1 MRVKYFQLRRDL
13 ICLVLNVLG
22 WDNDSLLFLFL
33 RDKQLALRFETIR
46 TKVTKI
52 KCEEKDAVIS
62 SWDAPHFFKRRV
74 TYLKKLVNKAEV
86 VKRNMTSRGVLG
98 RSP

>member
-33 RDKQLALRFETIR
+33 RDMQLALRFETIR
-46 TKVTKI
+46 TKG
-52 KCEEKDAVIS
+52 
-62 SWDAPHFFKRRV
+62 
-74 TYLKKLVNKAEV
+74 N
-86 VKRNMTSRGVLG
+86 
-98 RSP
+98 

>member
-1 MRVKYFQLRRDL
+1 MRVKYFQLRGDL

-46 TKVTKI
+46 TK
-52 KCEEKDAVIS
+52 
-62 SWDAPHFFKRRV
+62 
-74 TYLKKLVNKAEV
+74 
-86 VKRNMTSRGVLG
+86 RN
-98 RSP
+98 